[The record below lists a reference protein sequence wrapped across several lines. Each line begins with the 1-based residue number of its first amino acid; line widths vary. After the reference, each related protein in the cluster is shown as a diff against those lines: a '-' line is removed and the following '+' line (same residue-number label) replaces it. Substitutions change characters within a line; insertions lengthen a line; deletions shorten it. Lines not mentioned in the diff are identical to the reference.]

1 MNSSLRGLVTD
12 EDTVDIGEVKN
23 EPSDEKEEN
32 PANDVFV
39 DGGNQLHG
47 DKILASSVAFHSEI
61 VCSNWD
67 ICYHFYAEIAL

>member
-1 MNSSLRGLVTD
+1 MNSSLRGLVTE
-12 EDTVDIGEVKN
+12 EDYVDVVAEVKN
-23 EPSDEKEEN
+23 EPSDEKDEN

-61 VCSNWD
+61 VCS
-67 ICYHFYAEIAL
+67 ILYIVSQAIRYLG

>member
-1 MNSSLRGLVTD
+1 MTE
-12 EDTVDIGEVKN
+12 EDNFEVVAEVKN
-23 EPSDEKEEN
+23 EPSDEKDEN

-61 VCSNWD
+61 VCS
-67 ICYHFYAEIAL
+67 ILYIVSQAIRYLG